1 MSYKD
6 RGYSKYITK
15 SQQHGTVEEYTE
27 DASSQAIPTL
37 SGAPVAGGKT
47 TSSDG
52 KIVINWD
59 IGQILIS
66 DGANYRILI
75 GNDGL

>member
-6 RGYSKYITK
+6 KGYSKYISK
-15 SQQHGTVEEYTE
+15 SSQKGTVQEYTE
-27 DASSQAIPTL
+27 DTSSQAIPVL
-37 SGAPVAGGKT
+37 SGGSIAGGKT